1 MRYTTADELNYIEDL
16 YRRDPEAAR
25 QYCDLL
31 LRTDRRWDPGVC
43 VEAVHLKARQI
54 LERCRAAGSGAT

>member
-16 YRRDPEAAR
+16 YRRDPEGAR

-43 VEAVHLKARQI
+43 VEAVRGRARQI
-54 LERCRAAGSGAT
+54 LERCRCAGNEGT